1 MSFRIT
7 DHCTGCTACSKICP
21 VQAITGS
28 KNEIHVIHETNCIE
42 CGTCGRICPAS
53 SVVDSFGSQT
63 LRIKRSLWEKP
74 VFDYKTCMACVICVE
89 SCPSG
94 VIGLKKIN
102 KKLQE
107 LLDSDVYLN
116 TSLSPT
122 RMKRGLIGTHHSD
135 DFQFLNIIEAN
146 KNLKE
151 EEEFELVRNNIAG
164 LIMYFNDFEG
174 GELH

>member
-102 KKLQE
+102 KKDPEAYPFLE
-107 LLDSDVYLN
+107 DEKGCISCGFCKTDCPVDAV
-116 TSLSPT
+116 SLMVP
-122 RMKRGLIGTHHSD
+122 
-135 DFQFLNIIEAN
+135 
-146 KNLKE
+146 
-151 EEEFELVRNNIAG
+151 
-164 LIMYFNDFEG
+164 
-174 GELH
+174 LHEK